1 MRKGVTGARCTQH
14 AIINSL
20 SRITPTHNHPQQW
33 EQGPIQGCI
42 EVLGGKSWEI
52 GGLPA
57 RQDGLGQNSF
67 SVFLDVTEQ
76 LVPSPYRTAAVRGP
90 FGSKIGLPVAL
101 QRLPAT
107 CNHAVVPLKCT
118 MMQHDCGCYRHRLLV
133 RPFLFL
139 PAFPRAA
146 FRPAGA
152 EM

>member
-1 MRKGVTGARCTQH
+1 MLGG
-14 AIINSL
+14 L

-57 RQDGLGQNSF
+57 RQNGLGQNSF

-76 LVPSPYRTAAVRGP
+76 LVPSPYRMAAVRGP

-107 CNHAVVPLKCT
+107 CNHAVVPLHEVH
-118 MMQHDCGCYRHRLLV
+118 HDAARLRLLSPPLT
-133 RPFLFL
+133 RAPFPFPSCF
-139 PAFPRAA
+139 PARCF
-146 FRPAGA
+146 
-152 EM
+152 